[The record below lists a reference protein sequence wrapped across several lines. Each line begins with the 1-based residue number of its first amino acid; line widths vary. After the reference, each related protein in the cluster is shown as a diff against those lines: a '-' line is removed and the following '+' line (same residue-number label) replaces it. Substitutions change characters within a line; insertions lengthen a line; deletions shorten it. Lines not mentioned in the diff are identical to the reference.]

1 MTIEAEMRRKIVA
14 SVVAVGFFVALI
26 IGVGVTFDNLTSGTG
41 GLALIG
47 AISLFIVSMGVLG
60 LWLDR

>member
-14 SVVAVGFFVALI
+14 SVIAVSFFIALI
-26 IGVGVTFDNLTSGTG
+26 IGVGATFDNLTSGTG